1 MSWGS
6 ILTVFFLSTFKFIFA
21 PFTGELLGLD
31 FWITAMTCFAG
42 GTFSAML
49 FFFSSEYFI
58 VRSIRNKRK
67 RKEEAIKMGTNWVE
81 KPRFTRT
88 NKLIVRMK
96 RTFGIYGICFWAPF
110 LLSVPIGSII
120 AAKFYGKSRQ
130 SFPLVSLG
138 MAINALFMTTL
149 AYLVF

>member
-6 ILTVFFLSTFKFIFA
+6 IITVFFLSTFKFLFA

-31 FWITAMTCFAG
+31 FWITALTCFAG
-42 GTFSAML
+42 GTFSAVV

-58 VRSIRNKRK
+58 IRSIKNKRK
-67 RKEEAIKMGTNWVE
+67 RKEEAISMGLKWVD

-110 LLSVPIGSII
+110 LLSVPIGTIV
-120 AAKFYGKSRQ
+120 AAKFYGKKKQ
-130 SFPLVSLG
+130 SFPLIVIG
-138 MAINALFMTTL
+138 MALNALIMTSL
-149 AYLVF
+149 AFLVF